1 MLAVLDSDW
10 AIILVV
16 VAVIV
21 FFGGSKLPKLFH
33 SLGSAQAEYKK
44 GLSEGQ
50 ARAEQANPASDAS
63 SAQDRPAGSN

>member
-1 MLAVLDSDW
+1 MLDSDW

-16 VAVIV
+16 VALIV

-44 GLSEGQ
+44 GLADAQSSGSTSGV
-50 ARAEQANPASDAS
+50 AAEASPPNE
-63 SAQDRPAGSN
+63 RPSTGA